1 MMTKTDR
8 TVAKI
13 GRSTKK
19 CDTFIEFARSVA
31 IFPSPLRGRRGQR
44 PGMQKKTPS
53 DVRTAR
59 RSMPSRR
66 LDLSRLRGDLA
77 AGARAHEPVDDD
89 PIARFEA
96 GADNAEAILGDGP
109 WPDNLRLDSAILLH
123 RHHHLA
129 RLIGDECAVGD

>member
-19 CDTFIEFARSVA
+19 CETFIEFAR
-31 IFPSPLRGRRGQR
+31 
-44 PGMQKKTPS
+44 S

-77 AGARAHEPVDDD
+77 AEARAHEPVDDD

-96 GADNAEAILGDGP
+96 GADVRPSSVMGP
-109 WPDNLRLDSAILLH
+109 GRTTFGSTVPSSFTVITTLRD
-123 RHHHLA
+123 
-129 RLIGDECAVGD
+129 

>member
-19 CDTFIEFARSVA
+19 CETFIEFAR
-31 IFPSPLRGRRGQR
+31 
-44 PGMQKKTPS
+44 S

-96 GADNAEAILGDGP
+96 GADDAEAILGDGP
-109 WPDNLRLDSAILLH
+109 WPHNLRLDSAILLH